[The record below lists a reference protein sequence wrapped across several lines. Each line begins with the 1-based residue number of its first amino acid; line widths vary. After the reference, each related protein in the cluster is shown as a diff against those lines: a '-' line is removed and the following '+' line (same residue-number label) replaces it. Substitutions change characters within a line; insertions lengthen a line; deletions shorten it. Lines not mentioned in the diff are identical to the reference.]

1 MELSPALVALTAVTA
16 VASAYIHTTSGMGF
30 AMLFTVVTG
39 FYMEPVQSAVTGCF
53 CILALMAIIDAR
65 LIRHVNW
72 AITWPPSLGMLVGKL
87 LGVAL
92 LMNISG
98 GTFKHALGIFLIAMS
113 LYFFFL
119 QDRIHIK
126 PTPSKGIFLGLLA
139 GIVGGLY
146 NISGPFAAV
155 YFFPACKDKN
165 EYSACMNVSF
175 VPAGAAGC
183 VMHAVYGNIRRET
196 LGPMAVA
203 MLATMAGATL
213 GLRSF
218 ERLNRRTVALLLY
231 GYTAVMGVFLTLT

>member
-1 MELSPALVALTAVTA
+1 MALTAVTA

-30 AMLFTVVTG
+30 AMLFTVITS
-39 FYMEPVQSAVTGCF
+39 FYMEPVQSAVIGCF
-53 CILALMAIIDAR
+53 CILVLMAVIDAK

-72 AITWPPSLGMLVGKL
+72 AITWPPALGMLVGKL
-87 LGVAL
+87 LGVVL

-98 GTFKHALGIFLIAMS
+98 GTFKRALGIFLIAMS

-126 PTPSKGIFLGLLA
+126 PTPAKGLVLGLLA

-175 VPAGAAGC
+175 VPAGIAGC
-183 VMHAVYGNIRRET
+183 VIHGLYGNIQRT
-196 LGPMAVA
+196 VMGPMAAA
-203 MLATMAGATL
+203 MLATVLGSLL

-218 ERLNRRTVALLLY
+218 EKLNRRTVALLLY
-231 GYTAVMGVFLTLT
+231 GYTAMMGAFLTLT